1 MLEKNKIKGI
11 LCTLLFLG
19 VVLITGCGERGNST
33 TQTNQHQDSTSTTSQ
48 NDKTDTNPADTNTGV
63 QEEAPVSFVEINSQ
77 TEEFVYSS
85 QDDIDLLRA
94 GHPDG

>member
-48 NDKTDTNPADTNTGV
+48 NDKTDTNPQT
-63 QEEAPVSFVEINSQ
+63 QILVSRKKHLF
-77 TEEFVYSS
+77 
-85 QDDIDLLRA
+85 LLWK
-94 GHPDG
+94 